1 MNAKNIK
8 KDNLGKEHEKIV
20 SPTMQIVNKFKH
32 NKLAMAGLVSFALL
46 LLVIIGAQLYI
57 HFTNYDLANV
67 NIPNKYLPPSS
78 KHLFGTDA
86 QGRDLFIRVL
96 AGGWIS
102 IQVGLLSTFLSIV
115 LGVSIGAIAG
125 FFGGKVDTLI
135 MRGTEIVSS
144 FPFLAIAMTISAI
157 FMDLEAQL
165 RLYLIIFI
173 LGLLRWTGLA
183 RMVRGQIL
191 SLREQEFIVA
201 TRALGISS
209 FNQIT
214 KHLIPNVLT
223 YVIVSGTL
231 TFAGAILSESSLS
244 FLGLS
249 VTEPIPTWGRLISLS
264 ARNSII
270 MTNYWWTWVFPGL
283 ALFILIMSI
292 NVIGEGLRD
301 AVDPKSQYITKEQ
314 RKRIKAKRKRE
325 KERQAKRK
333 LMKAEERK
341 EKRNLSKAGV

>member
-1 MNAKNIK
+1 MSSNDIK
-8 KDNLGKEHEKIV
+8 KDTLGKEHEKII

-32 NKLAMAGLVSFALL
+32 NKLAMVGLVTFIGLIV
-46 LLVIIGAQLYI
+46 VIIGAQLYI
-57 HFTNYDLANV
+57 RFTGYDLANV
-67 NIPNKYLPPSS
+67 DISKKYMKPSMQ
-78 KHLFGTDA
+78 HIFGTDA
-86 QGRDLFIRVL
+86 QGRDLFLRVL

-102 IQVGLLSTFLSIV
+102 IQVGLLSTFLSVV
-115 LGVSIGAIAG
+115 LGVTIGSIAG

-157 FMDLEAQL
+157 FMDLDPQL
-165 RLYLIIFI
+165 RLYLIILI
-173 LGLLRWTGLA
+173 LGFLRWTGLA

-201 TRALGISS
+201 TKALGISS

-214 KHLIPNVLT
+214 KHLVPNVLT

-231 TFAGAILSESSLS
+231 TFAGAILTESSLS
-244 FLGLS
+244 YLGLS

-264 ARNSII
+264 AKNAVV
-270 MTNYWWTWVFPGL
+270 MTNYWWTWIFPGL
-283 ALFILIMSI
+283 ALFTLIMSI

-301 AVDPKSQYITKEQ
+301 AVDPRSQWVTKEQ
-314 RKRIKAKRKRE
+314 RQRIKEKRKRE
-325 KERQAKRK
+325 KERQKRRAAAKGK
-333 LMKAEERK
+333 M
-341 EKRNLSKAGV
+341 

>member
-1 MNAKNIK
+1 MSNNDKLN
-8 KDNLGKEHEKIV
+8 KEHEKII
-20 SPTMQIVNKFKH
+20 SPTRQIIEKFKH
-32 NKLAMAGLVSFALL
+32 NKLAMAGFISFGLL
-46 LLVIIGAQLYI
+46 LLVIVGAQVYVHL
-57 HFTNYDLANV
+57 TNYDLAHV
-67 NIPNKYLPPSS
+67 DISQKYMKPSMQ
-78 KHLFGTDA
+78 HLFGTDA
-86 QGRDLFIRVL
+86 QGRDLFLRVL

-102 IQVGLLSTFLSIV
+102 IQVGLLSTVLSIV
-115 LGVSIGAIAG
+115 LGVSIGATAG

-157 FMDLEAQL
+157 FMDLDAQL

-173 LGLLRWTGLA
+173 LGFLRWTGLA

-231 TFAGAILSESSLS
+231 TFAGAILTESSLS
-244 FLGLS
+244 YLGLS

-264 ARNSII
+264 AKNAIV
-270 MTNYWWTWVFPGL
+270 MTNYWWTWIFPGL

-301 AVDPKSQYITKEQ
+301 AVDPKSQYVTKEQ
-314 RKRIKAKRKRE
+314 RIRLKEKRKRE
-325 KERQAKRK
+325 KERQKRRK
-333 LMKAEERK
+333 LARAAM
-341 EKRNLSKAGV
+341 

>member
-1 MNAKNIK
+1 MSSALDNK
-8 KDNLGKEHEKIV
+8 KLNREHEKIV
-20 SPTMQIVNKFKH
+20 SPTMQIVDKFKH
-32 NKLAMAGLVSFALL
+32 NKLAMIGLFLFTFL
-46 LLVIIGAQLYI
+46 IIVIVGAQIYI
-57 HFTNYDLANV
+57 HVTNYDLANV
-67 NIPNKYLPPSS
+67 DISKKYMKPSAQ
-78 KHLFGTDA
+78 HIFGTDA
-86 QGRDLFIRVL
+86 QGRDLFLRVL

-102 IQVGLLSTFLSIV
+102 IQVGLLSTFLSII

-125 FFGGKVDTLI
+125 FFGGKIDTLI

-157 FMDLEAQL
+157 FMDLDVQL

-201 TRALGISS
+201 TKALGISNY
-209 FNQIT
+209 NQIT
-214 KHLIPNVLT
+214 KHLIPNVLS
-223 YVIVSGTL
+223 YVVVSGTL

-244 FLGLS
+244 YLGLS

-264 ARNSII
+264 AKNSIV
-270 MTNYWWTWVFPGL
+270 MTNYWWTWIFPGL

-301 AVDPKSQYITKEQ
+301 AVDPKAQYVTKEQ
-314 RKRIKAKRKRE
+314 KLRLKEKRKRE
-325 KERQAKRK
+325 KERAKRRK
-333 LMKAEERK
+333 LAKA
-341 EKRNLSKAGV
+341 AM

>member
-1 MNAKNIK
+1 MSNNDK
-8 KDNLGKEHEKIV
+8 LSKEHEKII
-20 SPTMQIVNKFKH
+20 SPTRQIMDKFKH
-32 NKLAMAGLVSFALL
+32 NKLAMVGLISFGLL
-46 LLVIIGAQLYI
+46 LLVIVGAQIYVHL
-57 HFTNYDLANV
+57 TNYDLAHV
-67 NIPNKYLPPSS
+67 DISKKYMKPSMQ
-78 KHLFGTDA
+78 HLFGTDA
-86 QGRDLFIRVL
+86 QGRDLFLRVL

-102 IQVGLLSTFLSIV
+102 IQVGFLSTILSIV
-115 LGVSIGAIAG
+115 LGVSIGATAG

-157 FMDLEAQL
+157 FMDLDAQL

-173 LGLLRWTGLA
+173 LGFLRWTGLA

-209 FNQIT
+209 YNQIT

-231 TFAGAILSESSLS
+231 TFAGAILTESSLS
-244 FLGLS
+244 YLGLS

-264 ARNSII
+264 AKNAII
-270 MTNYWWTWVFPGL
+270 MTNYWWTWIFPGL

-301 AVDPKSQYITKEQ
+301 AVDPKSQYVTKEQ
-314 RKRIKAKRKRE
+314 RIRLKEKRKRE
-325 KERQAKRK
+325 KERQKRRK
-333 LMKAEERK
+333 LAKA
-341 EKRNLSKAGV
+341 AM